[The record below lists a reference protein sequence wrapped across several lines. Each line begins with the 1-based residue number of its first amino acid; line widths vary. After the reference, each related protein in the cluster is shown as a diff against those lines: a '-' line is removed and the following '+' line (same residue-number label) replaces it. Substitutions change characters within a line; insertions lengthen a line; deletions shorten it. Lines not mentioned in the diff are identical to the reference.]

1 MIQGQNLVARKNF
14 KFSFFI
20 IFEKYYEISIFIF
33 VGYKEKKKEEKSQS
47 QCIKNRWNK
56 SNSPQFDKRIK
67 ANGT

>member
-33 VGYKEKKKEEKSQS
+33 VGYKEKKKKEKSQS
-47 QCIKNRWNK
+47 QCTKIIETEVTHPNLIKE
-56 SNSPQFDKRIK
+56 
-67 ANGT
+67 